1 MTLRAAG
8 LGRCLAA
15 VACQQPVTLTRVERT
30 VFLMG
35 TLATFVV
42 ESPDRPSGV
51 ERLDAMVRLIED
63 TEADLSTWR
72 EDSLL
77 SQLNQQPVG
86 TWLNVTRPVCSV
98 LNQVASWYEETGGAF
113 DPAIGALIE
122 AWSLRGDGRQ
132 PNAEELAAARARSV
146 FHHVR
151 IDSENCAL
159 FREVDVVIDAGGF
172 GKGVA
177 LDRVRHAIRD
187 EPGSWLIDFGG
198 QVAVSSNAGHG
209 GWSIAVAH
217 PEFRDVPIL
226 ELDLDEG
233 SVATTGGSERDIVTA
248 NDVRLGHVI
257 DPRTGQTVSRPG
269 SVTVWQ
275 HDALVAD
282 MLSTALYVMDAQD
295 AVRWSEAR
303 GIAAY
308 FADVNPETGVVDRT
322 ATEAFS
328 ARFLSE

>member
-1 MTLRAAG
+1 MTLRAVVMG
-8 LGRCLAA
+8 LCLAA
-15 VACQQPVTLTRVERT
+15 VACQQPVTPTRVERT

-35 TLATFVV
+35 TLATLVV

-51 ERLDAMVRLIED
+51 ERLDQMVRLIEE
-63 TEADLSTWR
+63 TEANLSTWR

-77 SQLNQQPVG
+77 SQFNRQPVG
-86 TWLNVTRPVCSV
+86 TWLNVPRPVCLV
-98 LNQVASWYEETGGAF
+98 LDQVGYWYNETDGAF
-113 DPAIGALIE
+113 DPAIGALVE
-122 AWSLRGDGRQ
+122 VWALRGDGRQ
-132 PNAEELAAARARSV
+132 PSADELAVARDRSG

-159 FREVDVVIDAGGF
+159 SRAVDAAIDAGGF
-172 GKGVA
+172 GKGAA
-177 LDRVRHAIRD
+177 LDRVRHAVRD
-187 EPGSWLIDFGG
+187 APGSWLIDFGG

-217 PEFRDVPIL
+217 PEFRDVSIL

-269 SVTVWQ
+269 SVTVWH

>member
-8 LGRCLAA
+8 LGLCLAA
-15 VACQQPVTLTRVERT
+15 VACQQPVTPTRVERT

-63 TEADLSTWR
+63 TEANLSTWR

-132 PNAEELAAARARSV
+132 PNAEELAAARARSG

-198 QVAVSSNAGHG
+198 QVAVSSNAGHV

-226 ELDLDEG
+226 ELDLD
-233 SVATTGGSERDIVTA
+233 
-248 NDVRLGHVI
+248 
-257 DPRTGQTVSRPG
+257 
-269 SVTVWQ
+269 
-275 HDALVAD
+275 
-282 MLSTALYVMDAQD
+282 
-295 AVRWSEAR
+295 
-303 GIAAY
+303 
-308 FADVNPETGVVDRT
+308 
-322 ATEAFS
+322 
-328 ARFLSE
+328 

>member
-1 MTLRAAG
+1 MTLRAVVMG
-8 LGRCLAA
+8 LCLAA
-15 VACQQPVTLTRVERT
+15 VACQQPVTPTRVERT

-51 ERLDAMVRLIED
+51 ERLDQMVRLIEE
-63 TEADLSTWR
+63 TEANLSTWR

-77 SQLNQQPVG
+77 SQFNRQPVG
-86 TWLNVTRPVCSV
+86 TWLNVPRPVCLV
-98 LNQVASWYEETGGAF
+98 LDQVDYWYKETDGAF
-113 DPAIGALIE
+113 DPAIGALVE
-122 AWSLRGDGRQ
+122 VWALRGDGRQ
-132 PNAEELAAARARSV
+132 PSADELAVARAQSG

-159 FREVDVVIDAGGF
+159 SRAVDAAIDAGGF
-172 GKGVA
+172 GKGAA
-177 LDRVRHAIRD
+177 LDRVRHAVRD
-187 EPGSWLIDFGG
+187 APGSWLVDFGG
-198 QVAVSSNAGHG
+198 QVAVSSNPGDG

-217 PEFRDVPIL
+217 PEFRDVSIL
-226 ELDLDEG
+226 ELKLDEG

-248 NDVRLGHVI
+248 KDVRLGHVI
-257 DPRTGQTVSRPG
+257 NPRTGQTVSRPG
-269 SVTVWQ
+269 SVTVWH

-308 FADVNPETGVVDRT
+308 FADVNPETGVVDRM

>member
-1 MTLRAAG
+1 MTLRAVVMG
-8 LGRCLAA
+8 LCLAA
-15 VACQQPVTLTRVERT
+15 VACQRPVIPTRVERT

-35 TLATFVV
+35 TLATLVV

-51 ERLDAMVRLIED
+51 ERLDQMVRLIEE
-63 TEADLSTWR
+63 TEANLSTWR

-77 SQLNQQPVG
+77 SQFNRQPVG
-86 TWLNVTRPVCSV
+86 TWLNVPRPVCLV
-98 LNQVASWYEETGGAF
+98 LDQVDYWYNETDGAF
-113 DPAIGALIE
+113 DPAIGALVE
-122 AWSLRGDGRQ
+122 VWALRGDGRH
-132 PNAEELAAARARSV
+132 PSADELAVARAQSG

-159 FREVDVVIDAGGF
+159 SRAVDAAIDAGGF
-172 GKGVA
+172 GKGAA
-177 LDRVRHAIRD
+177 LDRVRHAVRD
-187 EPGSWLIDFGG
+187 APGSWLIDFGG

-217 PEFRDVPIL
+217 PEFRDVSIL

-269 SVTVWQ
+269 SVTVWH

>member
-1 MTLRAAG
+1 MTLRAMVIG
-8 LGRCLAA
+8 LCLAA
-15 VACQQPVTLTRVERT
+15 VACQQPVTPTRVERT

-42 ESPDRPSGV
+42 ESLDRPSSV
-51 ERLDAMVRLIED
+51 ERLDQMVRLIEE

-77 SQLNQQPVG
+77 SQFNRQPVG
-86 TWLNVTRPVCSV
+86 TWLNVPRPVCSV
-98 LNQVASWYEETGGAF
+98 LNQVAYWHEETDGAF
-113 DPAIGALIE
+113 DPVVGALME

-132 PNAEELAAARARSV
+132 PNAEELAVARARSG

-159 FREVDVVIDAGGF
+159 SRAVDAAIDAGGF
-172 GKGVA
+172 GKGAA
-177 LDRVRHAIRD
+177 LDRVRQATRD

-269 SVTVWQ
+269 SVTVWH

>member
-1 MTLRAAG
+1 M
-8 LGRCLAA
+8 
-15 VACQQPVTLTRVERT
+15 
-30 VFLMG
+30 
-35 TLATFVV
+35 
-42 ESPDRPSGV
+42 
-51 ERLDAMVRLIED
+51 
-63 TEADLSTWR
+63 
-72 EDSLL
+72 
-77 SQLNQQPVG
+77 
-86 TWLNVTRPVCSV
+86 
-98 LNQVASWYEETGGAF
+98 
-113 DPAIGALIE
+113 
-122 AWSLRGDGRQ
+122 
-132 PNAEELAAARARSV
+132 
-146 FHHVR
+146 
-151 IDSENCAL
+151 
-159 FREVDVVIDAGGF
+159 VIDAGGF

-269 SVTVWQ
+269 SVTVWH

-308 FADVNPETGVVDRT
+308 FADVNPATGLVDRT

>member
-1 MTLRAAG
+1 MCIRD
-8 LGRCLAA
+8 
-15 VACQQPVTLTRVERT
+15 
-30 VFLMG
+30 
-35 TLATFVV
+35 
-42 ESPDRPSGV
+42 S
-51 ERLDAMVRLIED
+51 
-63 TEADLSTWR
+63 LSTWR

-77 SQLNQQPVG
+77 SQFNRQPVG
-86 TWLNVTRPVCSV
+86 TWLNVPRPVCSV
-98 LNQVASWYEETGGAF
+98 LNQVAYWHEETDGAF
-113 DPAIGALIE
+113 DPVVGALME

-132 PNAEELAAARARSV
+132 PNAEELAVARARSG

-159 FREVDVVIDAGGF
+159 SRAVDAAIDAGGF
-172 GKGVA
+172 GKGAA
-177 LDRVRHAIRD
+177 LDRVRHAVRD
-187 EPGSWLIDFGG
+187 APGSWLIDFGG

-257 DPRTGQTVSRPG
+257 DPQTGQTVSRPG
-269 SVTVWQ
+269 SVTVWH

>member
-8 LGRCLAA
+8 LGLCLAA

-132 PNAEELAAARARSV
+132 PNAEELAAARARSG

-198 QVAVSSNAGHG
+198 QVAVSSNAGHV

-269 SVTVWQ
+269 SVTVWH